1 MSSSIY
7 TGLLLAILVTVI
19 AGHGD
24 TLNQYINV
32 IKRAG
37 ERVCF
42 EDLIFVTNQRVAI
55 TMTVFKGPK
64 IDVRYNYDVKHLHSL
79 TPPTPR
85 DLNLHTLFFFFYH
98 PTLHTPPPVLPLT
111 PRHLFS
117 IVGPTGK
124 LLFQGIERDFVVYE
138 DNAATLNG
146 EVKICFY
153 HSNINL
159 LRGNSHINLAIQKPS
174 ELEKIEKVD
183 MAADGPEQTT
193 SNVNFAI
200 SNIHQVLIISN
211 NAVIH

>member
-64 IDVRYNYDVKHLHSL
+64 IDVRYNYDVKHLHIL

-85 DLNLHTLFFFFYH
+85 YLNLHTLFFFSI
-98 PTLHTPPPVLPLT
+98 TPPYIL
-111 PRHLFS
+111 RH
-117 IVGPTGK
+117 P
-124 LLFQGIERDFVVYE
+124 
-138 DNAATLNG
+138 
-146 EVKICFY
+146 CY
-153 HSNINL
+153 HSPL
-159 LRGNSHINLAIQKPS
+159 ATFSVLWAQRGSYCSK
-174 ELEKIEKVD
+174 ELS
-183 MAADGPEQTT
+183 G
-193 SNVNFAI
+193 I
-200 SNIHQVLIISN
+200 S
-211 NAVIH
+211 